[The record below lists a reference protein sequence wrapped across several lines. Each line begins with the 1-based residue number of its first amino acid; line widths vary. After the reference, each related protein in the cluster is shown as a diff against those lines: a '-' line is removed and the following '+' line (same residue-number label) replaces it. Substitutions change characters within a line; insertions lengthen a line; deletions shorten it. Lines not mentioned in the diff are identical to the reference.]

1 MSNLGAYQ
9 TMTVWAKKVGG
20 PINLG
25 MIFVGIGCV
34 IENVC
39 NTGIRHVIKKVKG
52 LYKKERG
59 VKKRI

>member
-25 MIFVGIGCV
+25 MIFMVWQLV
-34 IENVC
+34 Q
-39 NTGIRHVIKKVKG
+39 KK
-52 LYKKERG
+52 
-59 VKKRI
+59 